1 MAIED
6 DRVIYIQRYETFR
19 HFDTLRWQIPTIALT
34 GGSVLLG
41 LTSKNNLPPWW
52 AFLVFSLLLAL
63 SSYAVYRIRD
73 GIRINNE
80 ILRIFADRLGD
91 EDVTQPSES
100 LGASWWNVVLLA
112 ILSIASL
119 GTSIALIVK

>member
-6 DRVIYIQRYETFR
+6 DRVVYIQRYETFR